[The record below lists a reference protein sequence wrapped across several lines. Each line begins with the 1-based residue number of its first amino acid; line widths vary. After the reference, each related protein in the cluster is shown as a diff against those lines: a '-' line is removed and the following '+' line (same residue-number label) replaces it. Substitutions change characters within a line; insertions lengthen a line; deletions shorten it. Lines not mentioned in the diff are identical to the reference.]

1 MPILAVAAGQKPRWV
16 AFDQATG
23 RYLVRWLDLAGWPTG
38 DRTVFSLGNQGIYRT
53 VSGVAQVAGLG
64 HLIQGTHDLRRLF
77 VTYWNSMQ
85 SGEGYAILLQRQ
97 VGHSSLAMTGLYDLR
112 GVEEIR
118 QAFVSPVMAVAG

>member
-1 MPILAVAAGQKPRWV
+1 
-16 AFDQATG
+16 
-23 RYLVRWLDLAGWPTG
+23 
-38 DRTVFSLGNQGIYRT
+38 
-53 VSGVAQVAGLG
+53 
-64 HLIQGTHDLRRLF
+64 
-77 VTYWNSMQ
+77 MQ